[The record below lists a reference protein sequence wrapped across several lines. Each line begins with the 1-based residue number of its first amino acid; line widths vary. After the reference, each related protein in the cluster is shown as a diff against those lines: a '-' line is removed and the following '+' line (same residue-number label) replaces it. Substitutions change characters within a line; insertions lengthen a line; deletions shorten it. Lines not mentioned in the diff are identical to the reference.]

1 MKKNKVPV
9 LHQRS
14 ADMLNQ
20 KTNEDFN
27 NKKPSQEDPN
37 EKKNTPITKV
47 PVNKEKAA
55 ANAKKP

>member
-9 LHQRS
+9 LRQRS

-27 NKKPSQEDPN
+27 NKKPTRRIPM
-37 EKKNTPITKV
+37 KRKIRP
-47 PVNKEKAA
+47 
-55 ANAKKP
+55 

>member
-9 LHQRS
+9 LRQRS

-27 NKKPSQEDPN
+27 NKKPNPEDPN

>member
-1 MKKNKVPV
+1 MKKRKMPV
-9 LHQRS
+9 LTQPA

-27 NKKPSQEDPN
+27 NKKPSPEDPN

-47 PVNKEKAA
+47 PVIKEKAA
-55 ANAKKP
+55 INTKKP